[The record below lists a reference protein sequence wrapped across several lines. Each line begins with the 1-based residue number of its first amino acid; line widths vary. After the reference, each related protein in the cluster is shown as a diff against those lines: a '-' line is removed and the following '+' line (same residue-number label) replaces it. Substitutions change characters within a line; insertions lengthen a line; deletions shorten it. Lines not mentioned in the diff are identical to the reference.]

1 MNKVL
6 IDTGPIVALFDKS
19 DKYHKKISTFLK
31 AFSGKLIT
39 SIAVITEV
47 THILDFN
54 IKAQLN
60 FLEWIRRGAIGIHE
74 INELQFDRI
83 IKLIKKYSDQ
93 PMDFADATLI
103 VIAEEVNTKNIISI
117 DNDFDI
123 YRIKGKTKF
132 KNLLS

>member
-6 IDTGPIVALFDKS
+6 INTGPIVALFDKS
-19 DKYHKKISTFLK
+19 DKYHKKVKTFLK
-31 AFSGKLIT
+31 EFSGKLIT

-54 IKAQLN
+54 IKTQLN

-74 INELQFDRI
+74 INELQLDRI
-83 IKLIKKYSDQ
+83 IKLMKKYSDQ
-93 PMDFADATLI
+93 PMDFSDATLI
-103 VIAEEVNTKNIISI
+103 IIAEEINTKNIISI